1 MAVNSNRLPEETPFY
16 DTVPMPRST
25 AAPIARRSSSSGS
38 ALVDLAEKAKTE
50 AIGLAQLLA
59 TIFITLALF
68 FLGFNAIA
76 FTFFGQGIRA
86 PLQPA
91 RTVPLD
97 TKPVRTIP
105 R

>member
-1 MAVNSNRLPEETPFY
+1 MATNGNRLPEETPFY
-16 DTVPMPRST
+16 DTVTMPRST
-25 AAPIARRSSSSGS
+25 AAPIARRPSSSGS
-38 ALVDLAEKAKTE
+38 ILANLAEKTKTE
-50 AIGLAQLLA
+50 TIGLVQLLT
-59 TIFITLALF
+59 TIFVALTLI

-97 TKPVRTIP
+97 TKPIKVIP

>member
-1 MAVNSNRLPEETPFY
+1 MAMNNNQLPEETPFY

-25 AAPIARRSSSSGS
+25 TAPIARRPSSSGS
-38 ALVDLAEKAKTE
+38 IFVNLAEKTKTE
-50 AIGLAQLLA
+50 TIGLFQLL
-59 TIFITLALF
+59 TTFFVALSLI

-91 RTVPLD
+91 RTVPFE
-97 TKPVRTIP
+97 TKPIRTIP